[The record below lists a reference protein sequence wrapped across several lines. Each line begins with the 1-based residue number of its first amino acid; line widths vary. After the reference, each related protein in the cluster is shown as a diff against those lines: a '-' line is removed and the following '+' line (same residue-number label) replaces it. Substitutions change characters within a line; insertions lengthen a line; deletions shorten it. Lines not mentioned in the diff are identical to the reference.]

1 MNYNKKQT
9 YQKQKDLTAKS
20 THQSKR
26 VGVRLYKALLLCILG
41 AIIIAMIGGL
51 LLLKKVIDDA
61 PEATPEDIKPQKYT
75 SFAYADDGTTV
86 LDRFNSEGSNRIY
99 KEIKDI
105 PKDLQHAFVAIEDE
119 RFYTHKGIDP
129 AGIARAG
136 FIGLTTGNFSEGA
149 STLTQQLIKNTLYP
163 DFIKETKFE
172 KVERKLQEQYL
183 ALKIE
188 KSMTKDQILEYY
200 MNTVNLGQNTLG
212 VQTASK
218 RYFNKDVSDLTLS
231 ECATIAAITQNP
243 SHNNPINNPEK
254 NNDRRQKILNNM
266 LEQGYIDQAAKDEA
280 AADDVYTRIQTVNSA
295 IVADS
300 PNTYFIDALS
310 EQVMQNLQTQLNY
323 SKNKAYNA
331 VYGGGLSIYS
341 TQNQYWQTI
350 CDEEMNN
357 DENYPWKIEYGL
369 NYALTVTRADG
380 SIENYGSH
388 NIRAYAKETLG
399 REYGL
404 VFSSPEDAENVIASW
419 KATIARE
426 GDGYDEQYS
435 ITPQPQASLTLMD
448 QKTGQI
454 KAMVGG
460 RGQKSTSQS
469 LNRAYKGSKRQP
481 GSAFKIVT
489 TYAPALDTDE
499 ITLATKEVDEPVTLS
514 DGKVLVNAYSGY
526 RGSMTIRD
534 AIIDSTNTVAVKVSD
549 QITQELGV
557 QYAEKLG
564 ITTLI
569 RSKEINGQLFSDL
582 HQTLALGGIT
592 EGVYNYQLCAAYA
605 AIANNGKY
613 NEPTLYT
620 KVLDHDGNVLL
631 DGTGESRQA
640 IKDSTAYLLTSAMRS
655 VVTEGT
661 GTQYNIGDMPIA
673 GKTGTTSNN
682 IDYWFAGYTPYL
694 TCTIWAGY
702 DDNKPVERNFIPNI
716 WNKVMSRI
724 HENMEVKDFEM
735 PDSVEETS
743 ICTITGKLAN
753 ENGSCPGIKEF
764 YAKDSLPIEECPGH
778 YYQRKETTPS
788 TTTPSTDSA
797 NEGEATENDSSTTET
812 PEGGETTPPAD
823 GGTETAPPAEGETEA
838 PAEG

>member
-9 YQKQKDLTAKS
+9 YQKQKTLTAKS
-20 THQSKR
+20 THQTKR

-41 AIIIAMIGGL
+41 VIVICIIGGL

-75 SFAYADDGTTV
+75 TFAYADDEKTV
-86 LDRFNSEGSNRIY
+86 IDRFNSEGSNRIY
-99 KEIKDI
+99 KEIQDI
-105 PKDLQHAFVAIEDE
+105 PVDLQHAFVAIEDE

-129 AGIARAG
+129 AGIARAAV
-136 FIGLTTGNFSEGA
+136 IGLTSGNFSEGA
-149 STLTQQLIKNTLYP
+149 STITQQLIKNTLYP

-172 KVERKLQEQYL
+172 SVERKLQEQYL

-218 RYFNKDVSDLTLS
+218 RYFNKDVTDLTLS
-231 ECATIAAITQNP
+231 ECTTIAAITQNP

-254 NNDRRQKILNNM
+254 NNERRQKILNNM
-266 LEQGYIDQAAKDEA
+266 LAQGYIDQAAHDEA
-280 AADDVYTRIQTVNSA
+280 AADDVYTRIQTVNSS

-310 EQVMQNLQTQLNY
+310 EQVMSNLQTQLNY

-341 TQNQYWQTI
+341 TQNQYWQSI

-357 DENYPWKIEYGL
+357 DANYPWKIEYGL

-380 SIENYGSH
+380 SIENFGSH
-388 NIRAYAKETLG
+388 TIREFAKTTLG

-404 VFSSPEDAENVIASW
+404 VFASPEDAENVINHW
-419 KATIARE
+419 KSTIAQE
-426 GDGYDEQYS
+426 GDAYDEQYS

-454 KAMVGG
+454 KAIVGG

-481 GSAFKIVT
+481 GSAFKIIT
-489 TYAPALDTDE
+489 TYAPALDTDQ
-499 ITLATKEVDEPVTLS
+499 ITLATTEVDEPVTLN

-526 RGSMTIRD
+526 RGSMTVRD
-534 AIIDSTNTVAVKVSD
+534 AIIDSTNTVAVKISD
-549 QITQELGV
+549 QITQELGI

-564 ITTLI
+564 ITTLV
-569 RSKEINGQLFSDL
+569 RSKEINGDIFSDL

-592 EGVYNYQLCAAYA
+592 DGVYNYQLCAAYA

-673 GKTGTTSNN
+673 GKTGTTTKNV
-682 IDYWFAGYTPYL
+682 DYWFAGYTPYL

-702 DDNKPVERNFIPNI
+702 DDNKPVDQNFIPNI
-716 WNKVMSRI
+716 WNSVMSRI
-724 HENMEVKDFEM
+724 HENWEVKDFEM

-753 ENGSCPGIKEF
+753 PNGTCPGVTEF
-764 YAKDSLPIEECPGH
+764 YAKDSLPTEVCSGH
-778 YYQRKETTPS
+778 YVPKQETTP
-788 TTTPSTDSA
+788 TTPTEETPAD
-797 NEGEATENDSSTTET
+797 GEATEGETTTPET
-812 PEGGETTPPAD
+812 PDSGGETTPPAD
-823 GGTETAPPAEGETEA
+823 GGGETTPPADGGGEATPEG
-838 PAEG
+838 